1 MKLRSTILCAAA
13 LLLVL
18 TACSAQPAAGSTSD
32 VRSSMSGSQS
42 TQSSQSSASGSSGS
56 SSGDLSQLPAQS
68 GESSQSKSEESQ
80 SSDTQ
85 TDEARTVTLYIG
97 TGDQFQQY
105 QETYQGPLNDLG
117 MVPPEGVVAEM
128 AELTGWNLDL
138 AGDITTGKGGIT
150 VTFGENCA
158 LFSGPP
164 EVQKEEFRVY
174 DSYQL
179 DETILDS
186 VKKTLQNWAVVPGKG
201 DPDSVDIY
209 YCGPDGKDLVLI
221 NSGWTI
227 SSTQPYE
234 QFPQGN

>member
-1 MKLRSTILCAAA
+1 MKNLPLILCTGA
-13 LLLVL
+13 LLLTL
-18 TACSAQPAAGSTSD
+18 GACGAQ
-32 VRSSMSGSQS
+32 
-42 TQSSQSSASGSSGS
+42 SASGSIQSTPGS
-56 SSGDLSQLPAQS
+56 QQDNL
-68 GESSQSKSEESQ
+68 SSQPNNVDSSANQVQTQNGETKTEDGSQ
-80 SSDTQ
+80 DQLDAGQ
-85 TDEARTVTLYIG
+85 TSQAQMVTLYIG
-97 TGDQFQQY
+97 MDDHFQQY
-105 QETYQGPLNDLG
+105 QEEYDGMLNEQG
-117 MVPPEGVVAEM
+117 MVPAEGVVAEM

-138 AGDITTGKGGIT
+138 AGEITTGKGGIT
-150 VTFGENCA
+150 VTFGETCA

-164 EVQKEEFRVY
+164 QEQKDEFHVY

-186 VKKTLQNWAVVPGKG
+186 VKKTLQNWAVVPGQG
-201 DPDSVDIY
+201 DPDSVDVY

>member
-1 MKLRSTILCAAA
+1 MKNLPLILCTGA
-13 LLLVL
+13 LLLTL
-18 TACSAQPAAGSTSD
+18 GACG
-32 VRSSMSGSQS
+32 
-42 TQSSQSSASGSSGS
+42 
-56 SSGDLSQLPAQS
+56 AQS
-68 GESSQSKSEESQ
+68 GSGSIQSAQGSQQDNLSSQPDSVDSSVNQFQTQNGETKTEDGSQ
-80 SSDTQ
+80 GQLDAGQ
-85 TDEARTVTLYIG
+85 TSQAQMVTLYIG
-97 TGDQFQQY
+97 MDDHFQQY
-105 QETYQGPLNDLG
+105 QEEYEGTLNEQG
-117 MVPPEGVVAEM
+117 MVPAEGVVAEM
-128 AELTGWNLDL
+128 AQLTGWNLDL
-138 AGDITTGKGGIT
+138 AGEITTGKGGIT

-164 EVQKEEFRVY
+164 QEQKDEFHVY

-186 VKKTLQNWAVVPGKG
+186 VKKTLQNWAVVPGQG
-201 DPDSVDIY
+201 DPDSVDVY

>member
-1 MKLRSTILCAAA
+1 MKRRSTILCAAV
-13 LLLVL
+13 LLLLAL
-18 TACSAQPAAGSTSD
+18 TACTAQSGAQSTPDVQGSF
-32 VRSSMSGSQS
+32 SGSQS
-42 TQSSQSSASGSSGS
+42 SSSQSSSFDSQSS
-56 SSGDLSQLPAQS
+56 LPDQS
-68 GESSQSKSEESQ
+68 GESAQSKSEGTQ
-80 SSDTQ
+80 TQPSDTQ
-85 TDEARTVTLYIG
+85 TDEARAVTLYIG

-105 QETYQGPLNDLG
+105 RETYQGALNDQG

-138 AGDITTGKGGIT
+138 AGEITTGKGGIT
-150 VTFGENCA
+150 VTFAETCA

-164 EVQKEEFRVY
+164 QVQKDEFHVY

-179 DETILDS
+179 DQTILDS

-227 SSTQPYE
+227 SSTQPYDH
-234 QFPQGN
+234 FPQGN

>member
-1 MKLRSTILCAAA
+1 MKRIFTILCAGM
-13 LLLVL
+13 LLLSL
-18 TACSAQPAAGSTSD
+18 NACTAQSGGQSAGDA
-32 VRSSMSGSQS
+32 
-42 TQSSQSSASGSSGS
+42 QSSASDRSVSQSSSGS
-56 SSGDLSQLPAQS
+56 AGSAFDSKSSAPDQS
-68 GESSQSKSEESQ
+68 GASSQTKTEGTQ
-80 SSDTQ
+80 TQPGDTQ
-85 TDEARTVTLYIG
+85 TDAARVMTLYIG

-105 QETYQGPLNDLG
+105 QETYQGALNDQG
-117 MVPPEGVVAEM
+117 MVPPEGVVAAM

-138 AGDITTGKGGIT
+138 AGEITTGKGGIT
-150 VTFGENCA
+150 VTFAETCA

-164 EVQKEEFRVY
+164 EVQKDEFHVY

-179 DETILDS
+179 DQTILDS
-186 VKKTLQNWAVVPGKG
+186 VKKTLQNWAVVPGLG

-234 QFPQGN
+234 QFPQSH

>member
-1 MKLRSTILCAAA
+1 MKRFSTILCAGA
-13 LLLVL
+13 LLLAL
-18 TACSAQPAAGSTSD
+18 TACSAQPGVKSAPDAQ
-32 VRSSMSGSQS
+32 SSSSGS
-42 TQSSQSSASGSSGS
+42 QSSQSSSTDSQAS
-56 SSGDLSQLPAQS
+56 LPAQS
-68 GESSQSKSEESQ
+68 GQDAQTKTQ
-80 SSDTQ
+80 GTQTQTDDTQ
-85 TDEARTVTLYIG
+85 TDAARVVTLYIG

-105 QETYQGPLNDLG
+105 QETYRGALNDLG
-117 MVPPEGVVAEM
+117 MVPPEGVVAQM

-150 VTFGENCA
+150 VTFAETCA

-164 EVQKEEFRVY
+164 QVQKDEFHVY

-179 DETILDS
+179 DQTILDS

-227 SSTQPYE
+227 SSTQPYDH
-234 QFPQGN
+234 FPQGN

>member
-1 MKLRSTILCAAA
+1 MKNLPLILCTGA
-13 LLLVL
+13 LLLTL
-18 TACSAQPAAGSTSD
+18 GACGAQ
-32 VRSSMSGSQS
+32 
-42 TQSSQSSASGSSGS
+42 SASGSIQSTPGS
-56 SSGDLSQLPAQS
+56 QQDNL
-68 GESSQSKSEESQ
+68 SSQPNSVDSSVNQFQTQNGETKTEDGSQ
-80 SSDTQ
+80 DQLDAGQ
-85 TDEARTVTLYIG
+85 TSQAQMVTLYIG
-97 TGDQFQQY
+97 MDDHFQQY
-105 QETYQGPLNDLG
+105 QEEYDGMLNEQG
-117 MVPPEGVVAEM
+117 MVPAEGVVAEM

-138 AGDITTGKGGIT
+138 AGEITTGKGGIT
-150 VTFGENCA
+150 VTFGETCA

-164 EVQKEEFRVY
+164 QEQKDEFHVY

-186 VKKTLQNWAVVPGKG
+186 VKKTLQNWAVVPGQG
-201 DPDSVDIY
+201 DPDSVDVY

>member
-1 MKLRSTILCAAA
+1 MRKLSLILCAGVLLAGLAA
-13 LLLVL
+13 CGTQSGVQ
-18 TACSAQPAAGSTSD
+18 SAQSVQNG
-32 VRSSMSGSQS
+32 
-42 TQSSQSSASGSSGS
+42 QSSASASQPQTQSGS
-56 SSGDLSQLPAQS
+56 SQTQENGSQADVS
-68 GESSQSKSEESQ
+68 
-80 SSDTQ
+80 Q
-85 TDEARTVTLYIG
+85 TDPARVVTLYIG
-97 TGDQFQQY
+97 TEDQFQQY
-105 QETYQGPLNDLG
+105 QETYQGALNDQG

-138 AGDITTGKGGIT
+138 ASEITTGKGGMT
-150 VTFGENCA
+150 VTFASTCA

-164 EVQKEEFRVY
+164 EVQKEQFHMY

-179 DETILDS
+179 DQTILDS

-234 QFPQGN
+234 HFPQGN

>member
-1 MKLRSTILCAAA
+1 MKNLPLILCTGA
-13 LLLVL
+13 LLLTL
-18 TACSAQPAAGSTSD
+18 GACGAQ
-32 VRSSMSGSQS
+32 
-42 TQSSQSSASGSSGS
+42 SASGSIQSTPGS
-56 SSGDLSQLPAQS
+56 QQDNL
-68 GESSQSKSEESQ
+68 SSQPNNVDSSANQFQIQNGETKTEDGGQDQLDAGQTSQ
-80 SSDTQ
+80 AQ
-85 TDEARTVTLYIG
+85 MVTLYIG
-97 TGDQFQQY
+97 MDDHFQQY
-105 QETYQGPLNDLG
+105 QEEYDGMLNEQG
-117 MVPPEGVVAEM
+117 MVPAEGVVAEM

-138 AGDITTGKGGIT
+138 AGEITTGKGGIT
-150 VTFGENCA
+150 VTFGETCA

-164 EVQKEEFRVY
+164 EEQKDEFHVY

-186 VKKTLQNWAVVPGKG
+186 VKKTLQNWAVVPGQG
-201 DPDSVDIY
+201 DPDSVDVY

>member
-1 MKLRSTILCAAA
+1 MKNLPLILCTGA
-13 LLLVL
+13 LLLTL
-18 TACSAQPAAGSTSD
+18 GACGAQ
-32 VRSSMSGSQS
+32 
-42 TQSSQSSASGSSGS
+42 SASGSIQSTPGS
-56 SSGDLSQLPAQS
+56 QQDNL
-68 GESSQSKSEESQ
+68 SSQPNSVDSSANQFQTQNGETKTEDGSQ
-80 SSDTQ
+80 DQLDAGQ
-85 TDEARTVTLYIG
+85 TSQAQMVTLYIG
-97 TGDQFQQY
+97 MDDHFQQY
-105 QETYQGPLNDLG
+105 QEEYDGMLNEQG
-117 MVPPEGVVAEM
+117 MVPAEGVVAEM

-138 AGDITTGKGGIT
+138 AGEITTGKGGIT
-150 VTFGENCA
+150 VTFGETCA

-164 EVQKEEFRVY
+164 QEQKDEFHVY

-186 VKKTLQNWAVVPGKG
+186 VKKTLQNWAVVPGQG
-201 DPDSVDIY
+201 DPDSVDVY

>member
-1 MKLRSTILCAAA
+1 MKNLPLILCTGA
-13 LLLVL
+13 LLLTL
-18 TACSAQPAAGSTSD
+18 GSC
-32 VRSSMSGSQS
+32 G
-42 TQSSQSSASGSSGS
+42 
-56 SSGDLSQLPAQS
+56 AQS
-68 GESSQSKSEESQ
+68 GSGSIQSTLGSQQDNLSSQPDSVDSSVNQFQIQNGETKTEDGSQ
-80 SSDTQ
+80 DQLDAGQ
-85 TDEARTVTLYIG
+85 TSQAQMVTLYIG
-97 TGDQFQQY
+97 MDDHFQQY
-105 QETYQGPLNDLG
+105 QEEYDGTLNEQG
-117 MVPPEGVVAEM
+117 MVPAEGVVAEM
-128 AELTGWNLDL
+128 AQLTGWNLDL
-138 AGDITTGKGGIT
+138 AGEITTGKGGIT

-164 EVQKEEFRVY
+164 QEQKDEFHVY

-186 VKKTLQNWAVVPGKG
+186 VKKTLQNWAVVPGQG
-201 DPDSVDIY
+201 DPDSVDVY

>member
-1 MKLRSTILCAAA
+1 MKRFSTILCAGA
-13 LLLVL
+13 LLLAL
-18 TACSAQPAAGSTSD
+18 TACSAQPGAQSGPD
-32 VRSSMSGSQS
+32 VRSS
-42 TQSSQSSASGSSGS
+42 SSGS
-56 SSGDLSQLPAQS
+56 LSDSSTSADVSSPSPAM
-68 GESSQSKSEESQ
+68 GEGSSQTKTEGTQ
-80 SSDTQ
+80 TQPSDTQ
-85 TDEARTVTLYIG
+85 TDAAQAVTLYIG
-97 TGDQFQQY
+97 TDDQFQQY
-105 QETYQGPLNDLG
+105 QETYQGPLNDQG
-117 MVPPEGVVAEM
+117 MVPPEGVVAQM

-138 AGDITTGKGGIT
+138 AGEITTGKGGIT
-150 VTFGENCA
+150 VTFAETCA

-164 EVQKEEFRVY
+164 EVQKEEFHVY

-179 DETILDS
+179 DQTILDS

-234 QFPQGN
+234 HFPQSH

>member
-1 MKLRSTILCAAA
+1 MT
-13 LLLVL
+13 
-18 TACSAQPAAGSTSD
+18 QQ
-32 VRSSMSGSQS
+32 SQ
-42 TQSSQSSASGSSGS
+42 TDG
-56 SSGDLSQLPAQS
+56 
-68 GESSQSKSEESQ
+68 
-80 SSDTQ
+80 TQ
-85 TDEARTVTLYIG
+85 TDTARVVTLYIG
-97 TGDQFQQY
+97 TDDQFQQY
-105 QETYQGPLNDLG
+105 QETYQGALNDQG
-117 MVPPEGVVAEM
+117 MVPPEGVIAQM

-138 AGDITTGKGGIT
+138 AGEITTGKGGIT
-150 VTFGENCA
+150 VPFGETCA

-164 EVQKEEFRVY
+164 KEQKDEFHVY

-179 DETILDS
+179 DQTILDS

-234 QFPQGN
+234 HFPQGN

>member
-1 MKLRSTILCAAA
+1 MKNLPLILFTGA
-13 LLLVL
+13 LLLTL
-18 TACSAQPAAGSTSD
+18 GACGAQ
-32 VRSSMSGSQS
+32 
-42 TQSSQSSASGSSGS
+42 SASGSIQSTPGS
-56 SSGDLSQLPAQS
+56 QQDNL
-68 GESSQSKSEESQ
+68 SSQPNSVDSSANQFQTQNGETKTEDGSQ
-80 SSDTQ
+80 DQLDAGQ
-85 TDEARTVTLYIG
+85 TSQAQMVTLYIG
-97 TGDQFQQY
+97 MDDHFQQY
-105 QETYQGPLNDLG
+105 REEYDGMLNEQG
-117 MVPPEGVVAEM
+117 MVPAEGVVAEM

-138 AGDITTGKGGIT
+138 AGEITTGKGGIT
-150 VTFGENCA
+150 VTFGETCA

-164 EVQKEEFRVY
+164 QEQKDEFHVY

-186 VKKTLQNWAVVPGKG
+186 VKKTLQNWAVVPGQG
-201 DPDSVDIY
+201 DPDSVDVY

>member
-1 MKLRSTILCAAA
+1 MKRFSTILCAGA
-13 LLLVL
+13 LLLAL
-18 TACSAQPAAGSTSD
+18 TACSAQSGVKSTPD
-32 VRSSMSGSQS
+32 AQSSSSGSQNS
-42 TQSSQSSASGSSGS
+42 QSEQSSQSSSNESP
-56 SSGDLSQLPAQS
+56 LPTQS
-68 GESSQSKSEESQ
+68 GQDAQTETDGTQIQ
-80 SSDTQ
+80 PSDTQ
-85 TDEARTVTLYIG
+85 DDAARTVTLYIG

-105 QETYQGPLNDLG
+105 QETYRGALNDLG

-138 AGDITTGKGGIT
+138 AGDITTGKGGLT
-150 VTFGENCA
+150 VTFAETCA

-164 EVQKEEFRVY
+164 EVQKDEFHVY

-179 DETILDS
+179 DQTILDS
-186 VKKTLQNWAVVPGKG
+186 VKKTLQNWAVVPGQG
-201 DPDSVDIY
+201 DPNSVDVY

>member
-1 MKLRSTILCAAA
+1 MKNLPLFLCTGA
-13 LLLVL
+13 LLLTL
-18 TACSAQPAAGSTSD
+18 GACGAQPGTSQ
-32 VRSSMSGSQS
+32 SQSASGSQS
-42 TQSSQSSASGSSGS
+42 SLDSQSSLGSQSAVGS
-56 SSGDLSQLPAQS
+56 TADPAQDPGQDDQTQS
-68 GESSQSKSEESQ
+68 GESTDQASQ
-80 SSDTQ
+80 
-85 TDEARTVTLYIG
+85 ARMVTLYIG
-97 TGDQFQQY
+97 KEGQFAQY
-105 QETYQGPLNDLG
+105 QKEYEGMLNEQGL
-117 MVPPEGVVAEM
+117 VPPEGVVAEM

-138 AGDITTGKGGIT
+138 AGEITTGKGGIT

-164 EVQKEEFRVY
+164 KEQKEEFHVY

-201 DPDSVDIY
+201 DPDSVDVY

>member
-1 MKLRSTILCAAA
+1 MKRRSTILCAAV
-13 LLLVL
+13 LLLAL
-18 TACSAQPAAGSTSD
+18 TACTAQSGAQSTPDVQGSF
-32 VRSSMSGSQS
+32 SGSQS
-42 TQSSQSSASGSSGS
+42 SSSQSSSFDSQSS
-56 SSGDLSQLPAQS
+56 LPDQS
-68 GESSQSKSEESQ
+68 GESAQSKSEGTQ
-80 SSDTQ
+80 TQPSDTQ
-85 TDEARTVTLYIG
+85 TDEARAVTLYIG

-105 QETYQGPLNDLG
+105 RETYQGALNDQG
-117 MVPPEGVVAEM
+117 MVPPEGVVAEI

-138 AGDITTGKGGIT
+138 AGEITTGKGGIT
-150 VTFGENCA
+150 VTFAETCA

-164 EVQKEEFRVY
+164 QVQKDEFHVY

-179 DETILDS
+179 DQTILDS

-227 SSTQPYE
+227 SSTQPYDH
-234 QFPQGN
+234 FPQGN

>member
-1 MKLRSTILCAAA
+1 MKNLPLILCTGA
-13 LLLVL
+13 LLLTL
-18 TACSAQPAAGSTSD
+18 GACG
-32 VRSSMSGSQS
+32 
-42 TQSSQSSASGSSGS
+42 
-56 SSGDLSQLPAQS
+56 AQS
-68 GESSQSKSEESQ
+68 GSGSIQSTLGSQQGNLSSQPDSVDSSVNQFQTQNGETKTEGGSQ
-80 SSDTQ
+80 DQLDAGQ
-85 TDEARTVTLYIG
+85 TSQAQMVTLYIG
-97 TGDQFQQY
+97 MDDHFQQY
-105 QETYQGPLNDLG
+105 QEEYDGTLNEQG
-117 MVPPEGVVAEM
+117 MVPAEGVVAEM
-128 AELTGWNLDL
+128 AQLTGWNLDL
-138 AGDITTGKGGIT
+138 AGEITTGKGGIT

-164 EVQKEEFRVY
+164 QEQKDEFHVY

-186 VKKTLQNWAVVPGKG
+186 VKKTLQNWAVVPGQG
-201 DPDSVDIY
+201 DPDSVDVY

>member
-1 MKLRSTILCAAA
+1 MKRFSTILCAGA
-13 LLLVL
+13 LLLAL
-18 TACSAQPAAGSTSD
+18 TACSAQTGVTSAPD
-32 VRSSMSGSQS
+32 AQSSSSGSQNS
-42 TQSSQSSASGSSGS
+42 QSEQSSQSSSAGSQS
-56 SSGDLSQLPAQS
+56 QS
-68 GESSQSKSEESQ
+68 GQDAQAKTDGTQEQTD
-80 SSDTQ
+80 DTQ
-85 TDEARTVTLYIG
+85 TDAARAVTLYIG
-97 TGDQFQQY
+97 SGDQFQQY
-105 QETYQGPLNDLG
+105 QETYRGALNDQG
-117 MVPPEGVVAEM
+117 MVPPEGVVAQM

-138 AGDITTGKGGIT
+138 AGEITTGKGGLT
-150 VTFGENCA
+150 VTFAETCA

-164 EVQKEEFRVY
+164 EVQKDEFHVY

-179 DETILDS
+179 DQTILDS

-201 DPDSVDIY
+201 DPDSVNIY

>member
-1 MKLRSTILCAAA
+1 MRKLSLILCAGVLLAGLAA
-13 LLLVL
+13 CGAQSGVQ
-18 TACSAQPAAGSTSD
+18 SAQSVQNG
-32 VRSSMSGSQS
+32 
-42 TQSSQSSASGSSGS
+42 QSSASASQPQTQSGS
-56 SSGDLSQLPAQS
+56 SQTQENGSQPDVS
-68 GESSQSKSEESQ
+68 
-80 SSDTQ
+80 Q
-85 TDEARTVTLYIG
+85 TDPARVVTLYIG
-97 TGDQFQQY
+97 TEDQFQQY
-105 QETYQGPLNDLG
+105 QETYQGTLNDQG

-138 AGDITTGKGGIT
+138 ASEITTGKGGMT
-150 VTFGENCA
+150 VTFASTCA

-164 EVQKEEFRVY
+164 EVQKEQFHMY

-179 DETILDS
+179 DQTILDS

-234 QFPQGN
+234 HFPQGN